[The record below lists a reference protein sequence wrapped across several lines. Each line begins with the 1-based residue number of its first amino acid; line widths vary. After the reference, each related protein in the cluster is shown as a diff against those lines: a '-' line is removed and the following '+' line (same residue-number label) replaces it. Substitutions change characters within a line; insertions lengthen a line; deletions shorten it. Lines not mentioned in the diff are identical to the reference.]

1 MVISDYFISIEQLLK
16 NSKLITDKTID
27 FKQFSSDE
35 GMVRGQ
41 ILFLGG
47 CVLNFMEYIC
57 IGGDRPKYRFNFS
70 NGKGSMIFRYDNA
83 AHHKEIYTF
92 PHHKHTPTEIKPSK
106 EIVLAEVVS
115 EIEMMILSE
124 FEKQFS

>member
-1 MVISDYFISIEQLLK
+1 MKEWLEDRYFFQGDAS
-16 NSKLITDKTID
+16 LILWNTY
-27 FKQFSSDE
+27 
-35 GMVRGQ
+35 
-41 ILFLGG
+41 
-47 CVLNFMEYIC
+47 VL
-57 IGGDRPKYRFNFS
+57 GGDRPKYRFNFS

-106 EIVLAEVVS
+106 EIVLAEVLS